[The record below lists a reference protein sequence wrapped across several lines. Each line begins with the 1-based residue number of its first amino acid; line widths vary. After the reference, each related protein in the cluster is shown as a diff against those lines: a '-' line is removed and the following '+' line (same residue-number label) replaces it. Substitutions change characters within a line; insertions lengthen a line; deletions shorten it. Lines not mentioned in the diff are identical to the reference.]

1 MKVKNMINSFP
12 DPYIKTNKK
21 LNRNPLYRFL
31 FKCGYLGTE
40 DLYEYWIKN
49 ESKIIKLYKQE
60 VDSTTFEEDV
70 IEFKHKVIWSTCL
83 GIFLRFEIKKY
94 LRCNID
100 NKTDFSHV
108 TTVYGDDT
116 LSISEFN
123 DRYNKMER
131 ISITDL
137 RGTAIIKANF
147 NNVEVYNV
155 NFDYASLDGCTF
167 DNVTFIN
174 CSFKSTNFSGTK
186 IIDSTFDKDCTF
198 YKNKFYNAVIK
209 AEFNSDLIEVDI
221 IKMKQKIITDKRIIS
236 NLKYPSYTVIIS
248 PSFVSN
254 SNDVQITKQYIKQKR
269 FNIDD
274 INKYALIDND
284 L

>member
-1 MKVKNMINSFP
+1 MINSFP

-49 ESKIIKLYKQE
+49 QTRILTLYEQT
-60 VDSTTFEEDV
+60 VDSKTFDEDV
-70 IEFKHKVIWSTCL
+70 TEFKHKVIWSTCL

-94 LRCNID
+94 LRCNTEI
-100 NKTDFSHV
+100 KTDFSHV
-108 TTVYGDDT
+108 TTVYGDDI
-116 LSISEFN
+116 LSITDIN
-123 DRYNKMER
+123 DKYNKMGR
-131 ISITDL
+131 ISKTDL

-147 NNVEVYNV
+147 NNVEVFHV

-167 DNVTFIN
+167 DNVTFKN
-174 CSFKSTNFSGTK
+174 CSFKFTNFSGTK
-186 IIDSTFDKDCTF
+186 LIDSIFDKDCTF

-209 AEFNSDLIEVDI
+209 AEFNSELIDVDI
-221 IKMKQKIITDKRIIS
+221 IQMKQKIITDKRIIS
-236 NLKYPSYTVIIS
+236 NLKYPNYTVIIS

-254 SNDVQITKQYIKQKR
+254 SNDVLIAKQYIKQKK
-269 FNIDD
+269 FNIHD
-274 INKYALIDND
+274 IKKYALIDNEI
-284 L
+284 